1 MFCDWENK
9 MYHKKK
15 NYMSSHLYFI
25 SCLFSFSLSLDT
37 LQRQPILSCY
47 LSRHGWPHQWEICRL
62 LWRSGDFESIL
73 PSLCGIIKSNNGN
86 DQLICHLGLIVLNA
100 PILLDDAFKTLSQA
114 KWISVSL
121 IKIDDLEMSQQ
132 SPIRTWNPEESIEK
146 LGWISWTWLDY

>member
-1 MFCDWENK
+1 
-9 MYHKKK
+9 
-15 NYMSSHLYFI
+15 MSSHLYFI

-37 LQRQPILSCY
+37 LQIQTYNIL
-47 LSRHGWPHQWEICRL
+47 LFITSRMATSMRNL
-62 LWRSGDFESIL
+62 LRFGHTGCCDDLVIRVNS
-73 PSLCGIIKSNNGN
+73 SLGGIIKRNNGN

-132 SPIRTWNPEESIEK
+132 SPIRTWNPEEE
-146 LGWISWTWLDY
+146 

>member
-1 MFCDWENK
+1 
-9 MYHKKK
+9 MYFV
-15 NYMSSHLYFI
+15 SHFLYTY
-25 SCLFSFSLSLDT
+25 CKDK
-37 LQRQPILSCY
+37 PILSCY

-62 LWRSGDFESIL
+62 LRRSGDFKSIL

-121 IKIDDLEMSQQ
+121 IKIDDLEMSQFARGIQ
-132 SPIRTWNPEESIEK
+132 
-146 LGWISWTWLDY
+146 LGWIYRKCLDLYFFRYWNSKQDDLKKVDLEL